1 MQTLRDLLLFGWLL
15 SFFNQNDQS
24 ENIDQ
29 KAATSFI
36 NSKQTLQNLIKRL
49 IMTFTH
55 IGI

>member
-29 KAATSFI
+29 KATTSFI